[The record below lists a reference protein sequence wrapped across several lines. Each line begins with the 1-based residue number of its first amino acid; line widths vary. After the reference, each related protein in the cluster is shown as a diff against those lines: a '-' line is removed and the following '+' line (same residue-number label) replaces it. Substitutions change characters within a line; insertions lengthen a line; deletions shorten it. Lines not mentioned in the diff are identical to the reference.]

1 MQIVLIGLLAN
12 KPTCKVILLVE
23 LVTNQIAM
31 LFKKKILC
39 KNLTKNTFKACK
51 NMITPSFNS
60 NQAYFSKFVKPENV
74 FYPDKDSISSVI
86 SRVDKDRDEWEQYL
100 GKKKEYEKFQN
111 SMNNNVFIPDTT
123 LLYWH
128 DMGFLHQQ
136 KPEWKYRHEV
146 PPRSCLIMD
155 DCLSSPALLQSSGLT
170 KIATLNR
177 HISPLKQIHS
187 NRSACGLA
195 VIILSQTYRMQ
206 GGLGRCLRENLSL
219 LTLFKNRQ
227 QKQMDAIQEELA
239 NVVDEDK
246 FKVAY
251 EYATGE
257 KYGSLTVDFNPK
269 CNTKV
274 FRKNLNEAIIFDDME
289 CQCKK

>member
-1 MQIVLIGLLAN
+1 
-12 KPTCKVILLVE
+12 
-23 LVTNQIAM
+23 
-31 LFKKKILC
+31 
-39 KNLTKNTFKACK
+39 
-51 NMITPSFNS
+51 
-60 NQAYFSKFVKPENV
+60 
-74 FYPDKDSISSVI
+74 
-86 SRVDKDRDEWEQYL
+86 
-100 GKKKEYEKFQN
+100 
-111 SMNNNVFIPDTT
+111 
-123 LLYWH
+123 
-128 DMGFLHQQ
+128 
-136 KPEWKYRHEV
+136 
-146 PPRSCLIMD
+146 
-155 DCLSSPALLQSSGLT
+155 
-170 KIATLNR
+170 
-177 HISPLKQIHS
+177 
-187 NRSACGLA
+187 
-195 VIILSQTYRMQ
+195 MQ

-269 CNTKV
+269 CNTKL